1 MQKDRHGFLFPIINS
16 VICVECG
23 KCERTCPVVN
33 PAEEQFLAECYAAR
47 CKDLDLRKQSSSG
60 GIFGLLALNVLRE
73 NGVVYGCALSDEL
86 TAEHIRIENPEDLI
100 KLQRSKYMQS
110 NIGKTLT
117 SCLEDL
123 NAGRSVLFSG
133 TPCQI
138 AGLNSFLQKQKFSNL
153 LTVEVICHGAPAPS
167 SFEKYK
173 NELENIYQK
182 QMVDYI
188 FRTKKAPCIDSY
200 TSPTAVFADGGQID
214 LPGLYSDYFFRAFLN
229 NLNLRESCYRCQA
242 KNGKS
247 HADITLGDFWGLP
260 GKYNMLND
268 GYGVSAVML
277 HTNLAKKHW
286 NTIAEFLDFLPVT
299 QDEITENNKAY
310 YSSYKT
316 PHGRWIFMFCYKFG
330 FKFALRMTFL
340 FVKILRKLTFF
351 RRNK

>member
-1 MQKDRHGFLFPIINS
+1 MPKLTEKKYCNGCSACSSICPTQAISMQKDRHGFLFPIINS

-60 GIFGLLALNVLRE
+60 GIFGVLASSVLE
-73 NGVVYGCALSDEL
+73 KKGVVYGCALSDQL
-86 TAEHIRIENPEDLI
+86 FAEHIRVENPSDLI

-123 NAGRSVLFSG
+123 NAGRFVLFSG

-153 LTVEVICHGAPAPS
+153 LTVEVICHGAPAPG

-182 QMVDYI
+182 QMVDY
-188 FRTKKAPCIDSY
+188 S
-200 TSPTAVFADGGQID
+200 
-214 LPGLYSDYFFRAFLN
+214 
-229 NLNLRESCYRCQA
+229 
-242 KNGKS
+242 
-247 HADITLGDFWGLP
+247 
-260 GKYNMLND
+260 
-268 GYGVSAVML
+268 
-277 HTNLAKKHW
+277 
-286 NTIAEFLDFLPVT
+286 
-299 QDEITENNKAY
+299 
-310 YSSYKT
+310 
-316 PHGRWIFMFCYKFG
+316 
-330 FKFALRMTFL
+330 
-340 FVKILRKLTFF
+340 FVKPVYSFPLSPITGSTINFPFSARNSLLIKETSSICEILPKYPLQI
-351 RRNK
+351 